1 MGKYVNEIDFNI
13 LHAKK
18 YIILLEGSFVFLSGK
33 FLKYN
38 LFTGKENCVLDV
50 QVKVSCFI

>member
-18 YIILLEGSFVFLSGK
+18 YIILLEGSFVFVGK
-33 FLKYN
+33 ILKYN
-38 LFTGKENCVLDV
+38 LFTGKENCV
-50 QVKVSCFI
+50 QVKVSCFFLV